1 MYELWQTV
9 DDFNVT
15 YPFFLLD
22 KGDFDEIYIKF
33 KKNKNTVITDKKGK
47 IIKSHIE
54 IKSNE

>member
-33 KKNKNTVITDKKGK
+33 KKK
-47 IIKSHIE
+47 
-54 IKSNE
+54 